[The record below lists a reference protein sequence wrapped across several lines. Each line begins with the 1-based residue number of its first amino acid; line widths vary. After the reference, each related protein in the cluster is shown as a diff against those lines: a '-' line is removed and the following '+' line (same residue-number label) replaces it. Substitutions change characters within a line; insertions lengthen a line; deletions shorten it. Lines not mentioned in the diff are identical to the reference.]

1 MAKII
6 MIIDDSRLSR
16 ETNRVILEKA
26 GYQVI
31 LAEDGLQAIAK
42 LKADNN
48 VDLIIMD
55 LVFPGLDGFSILS
68 VIKDELGLNN
78 IPVIIFTNT
87 EDEADKQE
95 ALKLGVI
102 EYMVKH
108 KVSTD
113 SLVKYIKQLI
123 H

>member
-6 MIIDDSRLSR
+6 MIIDDSPLSR
-16 ETNRVILEKA
+16 EMNRVNLVKA

-55 LVFPGLDGFSILS
+55 LVFSGLDGISVLS
-68 VIKDELGLNN
+68 VIRDELGLNN
-78 IPVIIFTNT
+78 MPVIIFTNS
-87 EDEADKQE
+87 EDEADKQ
-95 ALKLGVI
+95 AAFKLGVI